1 MNYPNPSDDPF
12 KQAVV
17 ADVRGQLHN
26 DPEKQAWIR
35 SPENVDRWHDELL
48 SLLRSVDFQLSSHK
62 TDRVIKR
69 NECLRNGNRNAWME
83 FEERTAKWRTGA
95 IRFKRQIEENLTEAK
110 GLRRQLHN
118 IPAKEIMEE
127 RDHLLEVI
135 RVHRERVNTDYD
147 DETSADPDEELWQV
161 LSQ

>member
-1 MNYPNPSDDPF
+1 MNYHNTLDDPF

-17 ADVRGQLHN
+17 ADVRGQLHD
-26 DPEKQAWIR
+26 DPEKRAWIR
-35 SPENVDRWHDELL
+35 SFENLDRWHDELL

-62 TDRVIKR
+62 ADRVIKR
-69 NECLRNGNRNAWME
+69 NECLRSNNQQGWME

-95 IRFKRQIEENLTEAK
+95 IRFKRQIEEHLTEAK
-110 GLRRQLHN
+110 SLRRQLHN
-118 IPAKEIMEE
+118 IPAREIIEE

-135 RVHRERVNTDYD
+135 RVHRDRVNNDYD
-147 DETSADPDEELWQV
+147 DEISADPDQELWRV